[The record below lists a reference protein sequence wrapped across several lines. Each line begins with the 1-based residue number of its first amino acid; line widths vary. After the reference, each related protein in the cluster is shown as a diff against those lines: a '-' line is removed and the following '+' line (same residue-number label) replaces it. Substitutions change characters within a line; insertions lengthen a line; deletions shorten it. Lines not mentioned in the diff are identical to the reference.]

1 MNFLNK
7 INTFLPFKQRISFFF
22 LVILMAISAV
32 LEIIGIGTIP
42 IFVSAVL
49 DYELLNRYLNKL
61 NISKLDF
68 ISEIKQDDLLVYMSI
83 FILVLFLSKNIFLM
97 IVHYLQSFFNYKIVT
112 INSEKIF
119 NRYLFSDFSF
129 HLHRN
134 SSSLIKNIT
143 NEINI
148 SVTFLIS
155 ILYLMRESIIFILIC
170 LLLLINS
177 PISFTYISLVF
188 LLILILF
195 YQILKKRISESGKKF
210 YESRGKLVFAI
221 QQSLGFIKEIILL
234 NKRNIF
240 FDYFKKNLNTTES
253 QNIFLNVINKV
264 PRLTFELLAVL
275 ICILIVNFYFKNS
288 QNDMLPILTLYGIS
302 MIRLIPSYTGIS
314 TGIINIRFFKSSFD
328 LICSEL
334 SLEAS
339 SFKDKELQPQDK
351 NFKYNINKL
360 IKVNNLSFSYQENKK
375 VLKKINFDFITGQA
389 IGIVGSSGSGKTTLG
404 DLIMGLYKPQEGSIS
419 LDDKNIYNHPNEWKS
434 MIGYVPQEVFILDA
448 SIKNN
453 IAVEF
458 DEQNIDEKRLN
469 TSVKMSNCEEY
480 INQLP
485 NKLDTQVGERG
496 IRLSGGQRQ
505 RIGIAR
511 ALYKDPSIILFDEAT
526 SSLDNKNEKEII
538 DSIVGLKKNKTLIC
552 ISHKLSNL
560 KNMDK
565 IISLKNGKIDKI
577 GSAEEV
583 ITYLEEN
590 KSTDKL

>member
-155 ILYLMRESIIFILIC
+155 ILYLMRELIIFILIC

-195 YQILKKRISESGKKF
+195 YQILKK
-210 YESRGKLVFAI
+210 
-221 QQSLGFIKEIILL
+221 
-234 NKRNIF
+234 NK
-240 FDYFKKNLNTTES
+240 
-253 QNIFLNVINKV
+253 
-264 PRLTFELLAVL
+264 
-275 ICILIVNFYFKNS
+275 
-288 QNDMLPILTLYGIS
+288 
-302 MIRLIPSYTGIS
+302 
-314 TGIINIRFFKSSFD
+314 
-328 LICSEL
+328 
-334 SLEAS
+334 
-339 SFKDKELQPQDK
+339 
-351 NFKYNINKL
+351 
-360 IKVNNLSFSYQENKK
+360 
-375 VLKKINFDFITGQA
+375 
-389 IGIVGSSGSGKTTLG
+389 
-404 DLIMGLYKPQEGSIS
+404 
-419 LDDKNIYNHPNEWKS
+419 
-434 MIGYVPQEVFILDA
+434 
-448 SIKNN
+448 
-453 IAVEF
+453 
-458 DEQNIDEKRLN
+458 
-469 TSVKMSNCEEY
+469 
-480 INQLP
+480 
-485 NKLDTQVGERG
+485 
-496 IRLSGGQRQ
+496 
-505 RIGIAR
+505 
-511 ALYKDPSIILFDEAT
+511 
-526 SSLDNKNEKEII
+526 
-538 DSIVGLKKNKTLIC
+538 
-552 ISHKLSNL
+552 
-560 KNMDK
+560 
-565 IISLKNGKIDKI
+565 
-577 GSAEEV
+577 
-583 ITYLEEN
+583 
-590 KSTDKL
+590 